1 MGVAA
6 TFMASGVGQNPQECV
21 NLHHHARTTT
31 QRRANMDIA
40 PKANVSTPSQAH
52 PHAHNDTFKHWVEGV
67 HIQFPT
73 FKHDHPAVINV
84 NKVADEQMTV
94 GQRVADKVA
103 VGMGSWRFIII
114 QSCILLT
121 WIVLNTIQ
129 LFFKP
134 FDAYPYILLNLTLS
148 FQAAFAAPFILI
160 SQNRQAQK
168 DRLMAE
174 SDYHCNV
181 KGEEEVRHI
190 MEHLDH
196 QDTVI
201 LQILQR
207 MEADHKEVVQ
217 HLARLDPEMA
227 RRLGTD
233 IQEVSKE
240 IVEEETRDSGVGG
253 N

>member
-1 MGVAA
+1 
-6 TFMASGVGQNPQECV
+6 
-21 NLHHHARTTT
+21 
-31 QRRANMDIA
+31 MDIA
-40 PKANVSTPSQAH
+40 PGTTPAH
-52 PHAHNDTFKHWVEGV
+52 PHTHGETFKHWIEGA
-67 HIQFPT
+67 HIQFPK

-84 NKVADEQMTV
+84 NKIADEQMTV

-103 VGMGSWRFIII
+103 AGMGSWRFIII

-121 WIVLNTIQ
+121 WIVINTIQ

-134 FDAYPYILLNLTLS
+134 FDTYPYILLNLTLS

-181 KGEEEVRHI
+181 KGEEETRHI

-207 MEADHKEVVQ
+207 MEVQHKEVMY
-217 HLARLDPEMA
+217 HLSQLDPELA
-227 RRLGTD
+227 RRLGMD

-240 IVEEETRDSGVGG
+240 IVQEETGSSGVGG
-253 N
+253 NP